1 MKRLMLYG
9 HMVLFIIANTDKCL
23 KELTRVLK
31 VGGILKLFIY
41 GSGEFLVLNQTFKE
55 NFKNI
60 DTEYISSYIVCLF
73 HQ

>member
-1 MKRLMLYG
+1 
-9 HMVLFIIANTDKCL
+9 MVIWCYSSCAANTDKCL

-41 GSGEFLVLNQTFKE
+41 GSGGIFWYSIKHLRKIL
-55 NFKNI
+55 KNI
-60 DTEYISSYIVCLF
+60 DTEYIIEFLNSMSF